1 MDEHSSDINYV
12 CCLDII
18 YKSHLNEMLYMI
30 IKIENMHTVYNNSK
44 SNYISTKRD
53 V

>member
-1 MDEHSSDINYV
+1 
-12 CCLDII
+12 
-18 YKSHLNEMLYMI
+18 MLYMI

-53 V
+53 VLSNESSDKCLSIAEENSKMF